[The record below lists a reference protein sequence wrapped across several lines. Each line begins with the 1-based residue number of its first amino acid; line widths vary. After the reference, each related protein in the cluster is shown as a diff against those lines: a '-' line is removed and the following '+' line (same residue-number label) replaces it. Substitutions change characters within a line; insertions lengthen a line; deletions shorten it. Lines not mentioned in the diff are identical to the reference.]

1 MTLKLYLQDHL
12 QFKNKAAASIALK
25 TFQTSQSD
33 NKINHHFK
41 KKKIQVQSALLSSD
55 LSVNVMII

>member
-33 NKINHHFK
+33 NKINHFK
-41 KKKIQVQSALLSSD
+41 KRRYKCKVHYCQV
-55 LSVNVMII
+55 II